1 MQPRDVGD
9 EEAAWIKN
17 RARIG
22 SPVASV
28 GEVVTRLV
36 RLRHY
41 IAHQAKGDPV
51 LALALKTHGLDWP
64 SDPVG

>member
-1 MQPRDVGD
+1 MQPRDVGR
-9 EEAAWIKN
+9 EEADWIKN

-22 SPVASV
+22 RPPASV

-41 IAHQAKGDPV
+41 VAHQAKGDPV
-51 LALALKTHGLDWP
+51 LALALKNHGLDWP
-64 SDPVG
+64 SDPAG

>member
-9 EEAAWIKN
+9 EEAVWIKN

-22 SPVASV
+22 SASV

-41 IAHQAKGDPV
+41 LAHRAKEDAT
-51 LALALKTHGLDWP
+51 LALALKNHGLDWP